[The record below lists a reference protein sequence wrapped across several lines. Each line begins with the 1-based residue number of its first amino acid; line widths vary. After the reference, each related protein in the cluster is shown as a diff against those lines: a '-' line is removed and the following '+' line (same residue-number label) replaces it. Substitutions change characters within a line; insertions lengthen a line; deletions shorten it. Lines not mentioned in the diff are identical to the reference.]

1 MAEGYQE
8 IEHVETFSL
17 TLVNNF
23 ELYNWGFIRL
33 FRCGKIV
40 IITASGLYRT
50 VDTTSDTKIADLPFS
65 VKSVAGTGAVTDD
78 QNAKSQIIIASGT
91 TLQINNVVAN
101 KAVFFNLV
109 TTIN

>member
-23 ELYNWGFIRL
+23 ALYNWGFIRL

-40 IITASGLYRT
+40 IITASGLYRNA
-50 VDTTSDTKIADLPFS
+50 DTYTDTQIADLPFS
-65 VKSVAGTGAVTDD
+65 VKSVAGTGAATDD
-78 QNAKSQIIIASGT
+78 ENAKSPIIIASGT
-91 TLQINNVVAN
+91 TLQINNLAAN

>member
-8 IEHVETFSL
+8 IEHVVTFPL

-23 ELYNWGFIRL
+23 ALYSWGFIQL
-33 FRCGKIV
+33 YRCGKIV

-65 VKSVAGTGAVTDD
+65 VKGVAGTGAITDD
-78 QNAKSQIIIASGT
+78 ANAKSPIIIASGT
-91 TLQINNVVAN
+91 TLQINNVDAN
-101 KAVFFNLV
+101 HGVFFNIV